1 MWSRLLAN
9 LRRPSNGW
17 GRLRWLL
24 VPIIG
29 ADTTV
34 TLLGQPASYWSKP
47 LTGEEGNDLFAW
59 FLVRGPGFFLVTSA
73 GYILFAVLVVTFL
86 PRRLA
91 LAGFLAY
98 TLGHFFGACSWLSY
112 HFGCGMWLIVTYA
125 IGLSLLIASELRA
138 EESRPASGG

>member
-1 MWSRLLAN
+1 MWSRLFAN

-98 TLGHFFGACSWLSY
+98 TLGHYFGACTWIHY
-112 HFGCGMWLIVTYA
+112 HFNCGMWLVVTYA

-138 EESRPASGG
+138 EESPASGG